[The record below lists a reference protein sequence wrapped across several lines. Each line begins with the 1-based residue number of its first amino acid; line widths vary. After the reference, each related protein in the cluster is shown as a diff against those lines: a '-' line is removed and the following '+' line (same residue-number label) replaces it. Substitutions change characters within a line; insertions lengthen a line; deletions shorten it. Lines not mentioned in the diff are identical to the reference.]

1 MTVSSLNGS
10 KSPDHELSEQHYEP
24 WLFQK
29 MLDELGRSEL
39 GVGFIYSVLDLLAA
53 RYELTDAVVVLVH
66 ESFGTQTFRLGHQTV
81 TPEMAAR
88 IGTSPGVYCEPD
100 VVPEV
105 ECDAVRTACQLSLS
119 LHFARF
125 SAGHDPLTNIANR
138 RTFDTALQTAAVRS
152 ARYGWAFT
160 LVLCDLDDFKAVN
173 DSAGHA
179 FGDQLL
185 RQFGFALRLSVRGGD
200 TAARIGGDEFAV
212 ILNNAEG
219 NESSGFTD
227 RLRSHLALSGNL
239 IDFTIGTATSPR
251 DSTDPLELFR
261 VADGRLYEKKGII
274 HR

>member
-10 KSPDHELSEQHYEP
+10 KSPDHEISEQHYEP

-88 IGTSPGVYCEPD
+88 IGTSPGVYCEPAA
-100 VVPEV
+100 VPEV
-105 ECDAVRTACQLSLS
+105 ECDAGRTACQLSLS

>member
-1 MTVSSLNGS
+1 MTLSSLNSS
-10 KSPDHELSEQHYEP
+10 KPAHEEISEQSYEP

-66 ESFGTQTFRLGHQTV
+66 ESFGTQTFRLGHQSV
-81 TPEMAAR
+81 SSSMAAEL
-88 IGTSPGVYCEPD
+88 GNSPGVFCVPD

-105 ECDAVRTACQLSLS
+105 ECD
-119 LHFARF
+119 
-125 SAGHDPLTNIANR
+125 
-138 RTFDTALQTAAVRS
+138 AVRS

-160 LVLCDLDDFKAVN
+160 LVLCDLNNFKAVN

-185 RQFGFALRLSVRGGD
+185 RQFGFALRLSVRNGD
-200 TAARIGGDEFAV
+200 TAARIGGDEFGV

-219 NESSGFTD
+219 NESAGFTD
-227 RLRSHLALSGNL
+227 RLRSHLALSGSL

-251 DSTDPLELFR
+251 DSTDPVELYR
-261 VADGRLYEKKGII
+261 IADGRLYEKKGVIL
-274 HR
+274 R

>member
-1 MTVSSLNGS
+1 MTLSELNGR
-10 KSPDHELSEQHYEP
+10 KPPHEETSEQHYEP

-29 MLDELGRSEL
+29 MLGDLGRSEL

-53 RYELTDAVVVLVH
+53 RYELSDAVVVLVH
-66 ESFGTQTFRLGHQTV
+66 ESFGTQTFRLGHKTV
-81 TPEMAAR
+81 SSAMAAE
-88 IGTSPGVYCEPD
+88 IGNSPGVFCVPD

-138 RTFDTALQTAAVRS
+138 RTFDTALQTASVRS

-160 LVLCDLDDFKAVN
+160 LVLCDLNDFKAVN

-185 RQFGFALRLSVRGGD
+185 RQFGFALRLSVRNGD

-219 NESSGFTD
+219 NESAGFTD
-227 RLRSHLALSGNL
+227 RLRSHLVLSGNL

-251 DSTDPLELFR
+251 DSTDPMELYR
-261 VADGRLYEKKGII
+261 IADGRLYERKGII